1 MLTVLPL
8 HMRRREAMKQMD
20 NKGKI
25 FRSFNSPYVARH
37 FYTVMDTEVHRTDG
51 SKLRVAYSAQQVVGD
66 RKLQDFLLQF
76 GSLELSVAKFFIRQL
91 LRGLCDLHKSEIALR
106 SINLEQIKL
115 ENLAHAKL
123 TCLDF
128 ASKCGP
134 SRFSQNY
141 IAVPGFTAPEITD
154 FQAGGYRADQADV
167 FALAIVM
174 YILTC
179 EAPNYLA
186 AGEASENNNGYLAF
200 VSCDR
205 KNFPTD
211 SFEHLFVSMI
221 ALNPSQRISA
231 EEALAHEW
239 LNTDV
244 ASKEKVM
251 AYMTQMEQKLQHVED
266 YETPASASME
276 VE

>member
-1 MLTVLPL
+1 M
-8 HMRRREAMKQMD
+8 
-20 NKGKI
+20 
-25 FRSFNSPYVARH
+25 
-37 FYTVMDTEVHRTDG
+37 
-51 SKLRVAYSAQQVVGD
+51 GD
-66 RKLQDFLLQF
+66 RKLQDFLQK
-76 GSLELSVAKFFIRQL
+76 GSLEHSVAKFFIRQL
-91 LRGLCDLHKSEIALR
+91 LRGLYDLHRSEIALR

-115 ENLAHAKL
+115 ENLVHAKL

-134 SRFSQNY
+134 SQFSQTF

-179 EAPNYLA
+179 EVPSYLA
-186 AGEASENNNGYLAF
+186 AGEASENNMGYLAF

-205 KNFPTD
+205 ENFSTD

-221 ALNPSQRISA
+221 AQNPSQRISA
-231 EEALAHEW
+231 EEALDHEW

-244 ASKEKVM
+244 ASKEQVM
-251 AYMTQMEQKLQHVED
+251 AYMTQMEQQLQH
-266 YETPASASME
+266 SMLPL
-276 VE
+276 